1 MVRVEPDTI
10 KVRLLGGFSIA
21 FDDRTLQSLPP
32 QAVSLLS
39 YLIVNRDRPQTRDLL
54 AGRFWPDLPDEKAK
68 KRLSNTL
75 WQIKRATEDAEIPAL
90 LKNSSTSIQIT
101 DEVQFAVDAE
111 DFEYQLTEFDREIR
125 TRQVRGV
132 LADRLADVIG
142 AYPGEFLSGHYH
154 DWIDPVR
161 DRINDRYHG
170 ALVQLVQLYKSRSE
184 YDVALRFASTLV
196 KQDPLR
202 EDLHREVMRLHAM
215 LGQTLSAE
223 RQFTICTR
231 VLKEELGVEPS
242 PETVELIE
250 RIRTDAPS
258 AVVRSQPQVSDARP
272 LVGRSQE
279 LSVLLGRADELLRG
293 SGGVVL
299 VEGDPGIGKTRL
311 IEEFVEAAE
320 WRGLRIL
327 SAGHTGLS
335 NMRPYETLREAL
347 SASVTGL
354 RGEHL
359 AEVVDPVWLQQA
371 AEVFPEL
378 GRLVNGA
385 DPARALRPE
394 EEPTRMGEAL
404 ARVILAQ
411 GGLGATLIVLEDI
424 HWCDED
430 SMQVLSQLGSRLARS
445 GVLLCLT
452 YRRFEAEQSDLVWSG
467 ISKLEALPS
476 GSRLVVSPLRGQ
488 EVRELIS
495 AHVGPTGL
503 SGATVSQLV
512 KETNGNPLYVLEAV
526 RNPGILDGLESE
538 HEQLL
543 DALDLPASVVRSL
556 ESRIAALSPDT
567 LTVLRALATLSEPT
581 SAQVLAGI
589 AGLERKDALRA
600 LTLMSERGFV
610 TDDEQ
615 GICRFSHE
623 QTRRVV
629 YELMPLDA
637 RREMHEMIYL
647 ALSGMEDPRP
657 EQLAH
662 HTRLA
667 GRMDDARHWYLLAA
681 REALSMNA
689 YRTAADHFGQA
700 DEAAQEV
707 GVSLVDR
714 ARDLLAYEAVL
725 DVLGRRSEQ
734 TMLLKRL
741 REVALPLP
749 VELELVERE
758 VWLLLNTDEQD
769 EAARVATE
777 YVRKAREA
785 GEPTVGLLTGIAVAR
800 YRSGNFAGA
809 IEPARSALA
818 AAVEPADVIAAE
830 TILGKALVDL
840 MEYDEGEQH
849 LSSASANAA
858 RVGDDRAKIEALS
871 YQAVARFRLGRFPDA
886 EELFTGAL
894 RLSQSIGYR
903 WGEGAN
909 LGNLGTLNTARG
921 RGGQALANFDAASDV
936 FGSLGNGRGEAFVKS
951 NAADLYH
958 RLLGDDETALEL
970 ATSAAVYF
978 RSVGDQ
984 PTESF
989 AMSVVSSID
998 RRRGRRRLARKRLN
1012 DLLDRSVVN
1021 HDVIGEA
1028 EALRV
1033 LAHIEMDT
1041 EEWRPATVHLDRIL
1055 RLGDDHD
1062 ALESLLPEVLA
1073 LRAYV
1078 AIQCETKDAARRH
1091 VERALALSTAGAK
1104 DAQVTAWYC
1113 GRVLMALG
1121 DEAAAANQFERA
1133 NDLLSAS
1140 LRGLSHELVEQSWTA
1155 VPAHALIADDYRRHF
1170 PITVQ
1175 VEIPDRTS
1183 PMGRPL
1189 TSDEYVAV
1197 TWTVS
1202 EPADWAIE
1210 NGGERRKARL
1220 VRLVSQAEAQN
1231 GSVRVADLATVLE
1244 VSERT
1249 IKRDIAELRANG
1261 TGLRTR
1267 KSQ

>member
-1 MVRVEPDTI
+1 VEPETI

-21 FDDRTLQSLPP
+21 FENRTLQSLPP

-75 WQIKRATEDAEIPAL
+75 WQIKRATEAAGMPAL
-90 LKNSSTSIQIT
+90 LKNSSTAIQIA
-101 DEVQFAVDAE
+101 DDLQISVDAE
-111 DFEYQLTEFDREIR
+111 EFEYQLTEFDREIR

-132 LADRLADVIG
+132 LADRLSDLIS

-170 ALVQLVQLYKSRSE
+170 ALVQLVQLHKSRSQ

-223 RQFTICTR
+223 RQFTVCAQ

-258 AVVRSQPQVSDARP
+258 PVVRSQPVVSDARP

-279 LSVLLGRADELLRG
+279 LSVLLGRADELLSG

-347 SASVTGL
+347 GSSVTGL

-359 AEVVDPVWLQQA
+359 AEVVDSVWLQQA

-378 GRLVNGA
+378 GRLVDGA

-476 GSRLVVSPLRGQ
+476 GSRLVVSPLRGP

-526 RNPGILDGLESE
+526 RNPGVLDGLDSE

-556 ESRIAALSPDT
+556 ESRISALSPDT
-567 LTVLRALATLSEPT
+567 LTVLRALATLSEPA
-581 SAQVLAGI
+581 SAQVLASI

-600 LTLMSERGFV
+600 LTLMSDRGFV
-610 TDDEQ
+610 TDDDE

-629 YELMPLDA
+629 YELMPLEIQ
-637 RREMHEMIYL
+637 RSMHEMIFD
-647 ALSGMEDPRP
+647 ALIGAEERRP

-662 HTRLA
+662 HARLA
-667 GRMDDARHWYLLAA
+667 GRMDDARTWYLLAA

-707 GVSLVDR
+707 TR
-714 ARDLLAYEAVL
+714 
-725 DVLGRRSEQ
+725 
-734 TMLLKRL
+734 
-741 REVALPLP
+741 
-749 VELELVERE
+749 
-758 VWLLLNTDEQD
+758 
-769 EAARVATE
+769 
-777 YVRKAREA
+777 
-785 GEPTVGLLTGIAVAR
+785 
-800 YRSGNFAGA
+800 
-809 IEPARSALA
+809 
-818 AAVEPADVIAAE
+818 
-830 TILGKALVDL
+830 
-840 MEYDEGEQH
+840 
-849 LSSASANAA
+849 
-858 RVGDDRAKIEALS
+858 RVGACRAGGL
-871 YQAVARFRLGRFPDA
+871 VAAQHRRAGRSSPA
-886 EELFTGAL
+886 
-894 RLSQSIGYR
+894 
-903 WGEGAN
+903 
-909 LGNLGTLNTARG
+909 
-921 RGGQALANFDAASDV
+921 
-936 FGSLGNGRGEAFVKS
+936 GNGVCQKGA
-951 NAADLYH
+951 
-958 RLLGDDETALEL
+958 
-970 ATSAAVYF
+970 
-978 RSVGDQ
+978 
-984 PTESF
+984 
-989 AMSVVSSID
+989 
-998 RRRGRRRLARKRLN
+998 GRRR
-1012 DLLDRSVVN
+1012 
-1021 HDVIGEA
+1021 
-1028 EALRV
+1028 ALR
-1033 LAHIEMDT
+1033 
-1041 EEWRPATVHLDRIL
+1041 WPADR
-1055 RLGDDHD
+1055 
-1062 ALESLLPEVLA
+1062 
-1073 LRAYV
+1073 
-1078 AIQCETKDAARRH
+1078 
-1091 VERALALSTAGAK
+1091 
-1104 DAQVTAWYC
+1104 YC
-1113 GRVLMALG
+1113 CVPL
-1121 DEAAAANQFERA
+1121 
-1133 NDLLSAS
+1133 S
-1140 LRGLSHELVEQSWTA
+1140 LREFLGC
-1155 VPAHALIADDYRRHF
+1155 
-1170 PITVQ
+1170 
-1175 VEIPDRTS
+1175 DRT
-1183 PMGRPL
+1183 G
-1189 TSDEYVAV
+1189 
-1197 TWTVS
+1197 
-1202 EPADWAIE
+1202 
-1210 NGGERRKARL
+1210 
-1220 VRLVSQAEAQN
+1220 
-1231 GSVRVADLATVLE
+1231 
-1244 VSERT
+1244 
-1249 IKRDIAELRANG
+1249 
-1261 TGLRTR
+1261 
-1267 KSQ
+1267 